1 MMTSRC
7 NGLLTTIEAIGMIA
21 RPEKIQKSRLLFFST
36 IFFALCCFSQMRT
49 MWSFFLSIDRHSPL
63 VVFFNHQKHILIG
76 FWHPKTFYFSVDVE
90 QNCFEWRDYYQDI
103 FYFPIFFPESVMV
116 ATLLW
121 LQLWHHLL
129 WLCHYLCNMTF
140 YFHFFIFYGRNTF
153 FLT

>member
-1 MMTSRC
+1 MITYHHRGNRDDC
-7 NGLLTTIEAIGMIA
+7 TTGENT
-21 RPEKIQKSRLLFFST
+21 KIMPFILFNNCLRAVLLFT
-36 IFFALCCFSQMRT
+36 DEDYVE
-49 MWSFFLSIDRHSPL
+49 FFLSKDRHSPL

-129 WLCHYLCNMTF
+129 WLCHYLWNMTF